1 MKRSVSPPVYSQIA
15 YDIASKIA
23 SGSLKEGARFSGR
36 SLMSAKY
43 GVSQETIRRA
53 MNQLSDME
61 IIEVNPNSGAVVIS
75 RDRANKYTEKFQ
87 TVRDIRTLKRELREL
102 LEERAILDDK
112 ILEIIDQI
120 TDLKDRFK
128 SSDPLKSYE
137 FEISANSSIIGKSI
151 QNVQFR
157 QRTEAT
163 IVAIKSED
171 KILLSPGPNAVFK
184 PLDIIVVYGSPYS
197 IEKVRKLIK

>member
-61 IIEVNPNSGAVVIS
+61 IIEVKPQQRGRSDFQRQAI
-75 RDRANKYTEKFQ
+75 KYTEKFQ
-87 TVRDIRTLKRELREL
+87 TVRDIGTLKRELREL

-120 TDLKDRFK
+120 TDLKD
-128 SSDPLKSYE
+128 DLK
-137 FEISANSSIIGKSI
+137 A
-151 QNVQFR
+151 
-157 QRTEAT
+157 
-163 IVAIKSED
+163 AI
-171 KILLSPGPNAVFK
+171 LS
-184 PLDIIVVYGSPYS
+184 
-197 IEKVRKLIK
+197 KVMNLRYLPIPR